1 MKKTIPAL
9 VLLIIFSIPTFAAV
23 QAVVKETKGKVEI
36 KLPLKKWQPARRGM
50 VVPKNAL
57 ISTGFHSTAV
67 ISMGKT
73 ILQVKQLTRLKL
85 EELIEKQ
92 GTVSTKLFLRVGKI
106 RATVKSS
113 SGLRQNFKLKSPVST
128 AAVRGTDFD
137 YDGIN
142 LKVKEGVVQFFNL
155 LSQRR
160 DIAAEEQSET
170 DGYSTPSSGEDGRLA
185 EGSVSPSTG
194 GTGLAGTGGLNGSS
208 FTGSILIHLSE
219 TQ

>member
-1 MKKTIPAL
+1 MKKLSIA
-9 VLLIIFSIPTFAAV
+9 VILLIIFSIPTFAAV
-23 QAVVKETKGKVEI
+23 KAVIKDTKGKVEI
-36 KLPLKKWQPARRGM
+36 KMPLKRWQPARRGM

-67 ISMGKT
+67 ISMGRT
-73 ILQVKQLTRLKL
+73 ILRVRQLTRLKL
-85 EELIEKQ
+85 QELIEKQ

-113 SGLRQNFKLKSPVST
+113 KGLRQNFKLKSPVST
-128 AAVRGTDFD
+128 AAVRGTDFE
-137 YDGIN
+137 YDGVN

-155 LSQRR
+155 LAQRR
-160 DIAAEEQSET
+160 DIAAEEQSDT

-194 GTGLAGTGGLNGSS
+194 GAGLTGTGGLNGSS
-208 FTGSILIHLSE
+208 FTGTILIHLSE
-219 TQ
+219 AQ

>member
-1 MKKTIPAL
+1 MKKTITAI

-113 SGLRQNFKLKSPVST
+113 GGLRQNFKLKSPLST

-170 DGYSTPSSGEDGRLA
+170 DGYSTPSSGEDGRLG

-194 GTGLAGTGGLNGSS
+194 GTGLTGTGGLNGSS

-219 TQ
+219 